1 MLTNDPRSWCTEIN
15 TIEPELRYHKTY
27 IRTGL

>member
-15 TIEPELRYHKTY
+15 TIEPEVRYHKTY
-27 IRTGL
+27 TLWF